1 MARRYQSRRG
11 GARRLVTWVGPAEQ
25 GFVNVATGGTTLIA
39 SFTPTTVGIPKP
51 TVVRTRGMVG
61 VQPQLYSADLDI
73 VGAFGLAVVSA
84 QALAAGAGSISGP
97 FDDAGWDGW
106 FVWGS
111 FNYHLDFSDE
121 TSKRLTVQEYEV
133 DSKAMRKISDN
144 EAIVLMAESANGALQ
159 ISMPLRML
167 LKLS

>member
-1 MARRYQSRRG
+1 MARGRVVRR
-11 GARRLVTWVGPAEQ
+11 AQRRQVTWVGPAEQ
-25 GFVNVATGGTTLIA
+25 SFLNVATGGTTLIA
-39 SFTPTTVGIPKP
+39 SFTPDTAGLPKP

-61 VQPQLYSADLDI
+61 VLPQLFSADLSI
-73 VGAFGLAVVSA
+73 VGAFGLCVVSS
-84 QALAAGAGSISGP
+84 QALAQGAGSIPGP

-111 FNYHLDFSDE
+111 FNYHLDFASE
-121 TSKRLTVQEYEV
+121 ASKFRAMQEYEV

-144 EAIVLMAESANGALQ
+144 EAIVFMAESQSGAFQ
-159 ISMPLRML
+159 ISMPLRLL